1 MQSLRI
7 LMADDNPAF
16 LSAVRGLLDK
26 QFITAASLGTG
37 EAVLREVPELDPD
50 VILLDI
56 SMGDLDGLEVARRLR
71 DMGCRAKIIMVSI
84 HEGLEFVRAALAAGA
99 SGYVFKSRV
108 NSDLIPAIDAS
119 CMGKLFVSSRLLE
132 TIINY

>member
-7 LMADDNPAF
+7 LMADDNPGF
-16 LSAVRGLLDK
+16 LSTVRELLGN
-26 QFITAASLGTG
+26 QFTTAASVETG
-37 EAVLREVPELDPD
+37 EAVLREAPLVNPD

-56 SMGDLDGLEVARRLR
+56 SIGDLDGLEVARRLR
-71 DMGCRAKIIMVSI
+71 DTGCHAKIIMLSI

-108 NSDLIPAIDAS
+108 GSDLIRAIDAS
-119 CMGKLFVSSRLLE
+119 CMGKLFVSSQLLE
-132 TIINY
+132 TIEF